1 MKKAILGTTALVAA
15 GAFATSPASAS
26 DKIQLGVGGYMQS
39 TYFYQ
44 DSDEPA
50 GTASRISDRV
60 TQEGEIHFTGE
71 TTLDNGLKFGV
82 NVQLE
87 AYQATDQVD
96 ETYIYVEGSFGRV
109 LLGSENS
116 ASYLMHYTSPSPV
129 PMYSADSNNIAPT
142 GQANTTYNNMFS
154 DADKITYFSPRF
166 AGFQF
171 GASYVPDGNAE
182 TGSSGNTQFQ
192 APAFEAGLDRGY
204 SVAVNYVNKFGGVDL
219 GVSAGF

>member
-109 LLGSENS
+109 LLGSENTQGGVHLFIKS
-116 ASYLMHYTSPSPV
+116 MLSLGHVSDTSPP
-129 PMYSADSNNIAPT
+129 
-142 GQANTTYNNMFS
+142 QA
-154 DADKITYFSPRF
+154 
-166 AGFQF
+166 
-171 GASYVPDGNAE
+171 
-182 TGSSGNTQFQ
+182 
-192 APAFEAGLDRGY
+192 
-204 SVAVNYVNKFGGVDL
+204 
-219 GVSAGF
+219 